1 MKKWLDVFNEMTIF
15 EKMDYIKMSDIEKLE
30 ESHEIYMKNQLK
42 MIDEISKKLNLKKVR
57 ENLDE
62 LYKSYGV

>member
-62 LYKSYGV
+62 LYKSYEV